1 MRAISKQM
9 RAMMIGG
16 MRRAPLAALLIT
28 LALSA
33 LAAGP
38 GPQPRAAVP
47 HGAVEPTT
55 APQGDGPVYEIEY
68 QFAPDVS
75 LYYTIEDEFRDS
87 GSVPGWLS
95 YSTTVSD
102 RRSIIQTVTAPAS
115 GPASAP
121 AKPAASKSAGVRVSW
136 ECDRYEVRERGPKG
150 SEVGFDSLR
159 DLYPPPSLHDLGG
172 VAGSRC
178 TFSIDPATGRPS
190 ELKTVPGPMEG
201 PPTSLRPSRTAL
213 RCALNEKTLTDLLR
227 DLGPLFLPDGPKRV
241 GDRWTSVQTE
251 MLETFGTVITNL
263 TCTLRGVREVDGRL
277 IASIEL
283 TGEMKLAKPPG
294 SSANGSSAASA
305 PGSQPGSAPALTQ
318 PPSRK
323 SASAPA
329 ATKPTG
335 SAPARQ
341 QPPAASRAAGQST
354 QKEFVLETA
363 VYAGSMEFDLTRG
376 QLVELT
382 LRRELGGAA
391 KFEVAK
397 PDPLIP
403 TEIRAGTAHVR
414 RVRVA
419 RTAPTKP
426 IIVGGRKPPV
436 IPPDQMET
444 TKPAVKKPSPT
455 TQPGRSTTAATT
467 PTSVPQ
473 HYPTMQPA
481 AVGRPAS
488 TTRPGIPY
496 GPQEPPGLDAATQR
510 TPQTIKPA
518 SRLVR
523 PAGQSSVRDKGN
535 PTSRPGSMGRPAAQ
549 PASTAT
555 QPAHPP
561 VRPVPSAP

>member
-1 MRAISKQM
+1 MQ
-9 RAMMIGG
+9 AMLIGG
-16 MRRAPLAALLIT
+16 IRRAPLAALLIM

-38 GPQPRAAVP
+38 DAA
-47 HGAVEPTT
+47 EPTT
-55 APQGDGPVYEIEY
+55 APQGDGPVYDIKY
-68 QFAPDVS
+68 QFDPDVS

-121 AKPAASKSAGVRVSW
+121 AKPTASKSAGVRVSW

-150 SEVGFDSLR
+150 TEVGFDSLR

-172 VAGSRC
+172 VAGSHC

-201 PPTSLRPSRTAL
+201 PPTSLKPSRTAL

-227 DLGPLFLPDGPKRV
+227 DLGPLFLPNGPKRV
-241 GDRWTSVQTE
+241 GDQWTSVQTDV
-251 MLETFGTVITNL
+251 LETFGTVITNL

-283 TGEMKLAKPPG
+283 TGEMKLPKTPG
-294 SSANGSSAASA
+294 SSANGNNAAPA
-305 PGSQPGSAPALTQ
+305 PGSQPGTASASTQ
-318 PPSRK
+318 PPSRE

-335 SAPARQ
+335 SAPAGP
-341 QPPAASRAAGQST
+341 QPPAASRAAGQNA
-354 QKEFVLETA
+354 QKEFTLETA
-363 VYAGSMEFDLTRG
+363 VCAGSMEFDLTRG

-419 RTAPTKP
+419 RTAPAKP

-444 TKPAVKKPSPT
+444 TKPAVKKPAPV
-455 TQPGRSTTAATT
+455 TQPGRPTTTATT
-467 PTSVPQ
+467 PTSAPR
-473 HYPTMQPA
+473 HYPTTRPA

-488 TTRPGIPY
+488 TTRPAIPQ
-496 GPQEPPGLDAATQR
+496 GPPAPPGLGATTQR
-510 TPQTIKPA
+510 TPLTIKPA
-518 SRLVR
+518 SRPVR
-523 PAGQSSVRDKGN
+523 PAGGISVRDKGS
-535 PTSRPGSMGRPAAQ
+535 PTSQPGSMGR

-561 VRPVPSAP
+561 AQPDP